1 MGYTREQLLACE
13 GASIPNL
20 IGDDCQLLFVGI
32 NPGLQTAMTGI
43 HFAHPSNRFWP
54 ALNKAGLVDWIPNVS
69 PVAPSV
75 MVDIH
80 EQALAAPNKARSYPA
95 LRRAG
100 LIDFDTDTDQGMTD
114 RQRAAFTAAGM
125 GISNLV
131 QRATIRASEL
141 TADEL
146 RAGGERLCG
155 LVAELRPAVVAV
167 AGVTAYRTAF
177 DAKSA
182 VMGLQ
187 EVEGNAEWWVLPN
200 PSGLNAHV
208 QIDDLAGWFRTVA
221 DRAGQS

>member
-1 MGYTREQLLACE
+1 
-13 GASIPNL
+13 
-20 IGDDCQLLFVGI
+20 
-32 NPGLQTAMTGI
+32 MTGI

-54 ALNKAGLVDWIPNVS
+54 ALNKAGLIDWMPNLA

-75 MVDIH
+75 KIEIH
-80 EQALAAPNKARSYPA
+80 EQPSSAPEQTHIYPA

-100 LIDFDTDTDQGMTD
+100 LIDFDIDTDQGMTD

-177 DAKSA
+177 DARSA
-182 VMGLQ
+182 VIGRQ
-187 EVEGNAEWWVLPN
+187 DVEGDVEWWVLPN

-221 DRAGQS
+221 DRAGLS